1 MFKESWDFHIVENTI
16 ISKGVGTL
24 DKVFSVHRYTE
35 VLNITILHWGLTSNP
50 DEAQFLM
57 LCFWFSFSLQA
68 LMLRDKR
75 EDSFQKKFYVLNQQ
89 FLSSKTSIEPSQE
102 PLPKVFLVEQLL
114 RGSKKLVYSQ

>member
-35 VLNITILHWGLTSNP
+35 ALNITILHWGLTSNP

-57 LCFWFSFSLQA
+57 LCFL
-68 LMLRDKR
+68 LRDKR
-75 EDSFQKKFYVLNQQ
+75 EDSF
-89 FLSSKTSIEPSQE
+89 
-102 PLPKVFLVEQLL
+102 
-114 RGSKKLVYSQ
+114 